1 MKVVAGIVLFNPDL
15 QRLNENIN
23 AVKNQ
28 VEQIIFFDNGSQ
40 NWNEI
45 KKFFKK
51 NDLENNIKVL
61 RSKNNKGIAYAL
73 NMIAVYAMN
82 NGYEWLLTL
91 DQDTVIKKDLITK
104 YSSFTNLK
112 NIGQLSCAYKDRNS
126 NKIYNLI
133 SKNKKYCEVKECITS
148 GALLNLR
155 ALKKI
160 GGFDTDLF
168 IDYVDFELCF
178 ALRKMGLKT
187 YAINYVG
194 MLHEVGHI
202 KEVKIGQ
209 HVSIVLNQS
218 SFRHYYMTRNEL
230 IVARRYPNE
239 ETLKYALIIQLK
251 VLGKVILFE
260 NNKFSKVNS
269 ILRGAKDGLTN
280 NYSRSRDYLKE
291 MNYESLCNYS

>member
-133 SKNKKYCEVKECITS
+133 SKNKKYSEVKE
-148 GALLNLR
+148 
-155 ALKKI
+155 
-160 GGFDTDLF
+160 
-168 IDYVDFELCF
+168 
-178 ALRKMGLKT
+178 
-187 YAINYVG
+187 
-194 MLHEVGHI
+194 
-202 KEVKIGQ
+202 
-209 HVSIVLNQS
+209 
-218 SFRHYYMTRNEL
+218 
-230 IVARRYPNE
+230 
-239 ETLKYALIIQLK
+239 
-251 VLGKVILFE
+251 
-260 NNKFSKVNS
+260 
-269 ILRGAKDGLTN
+269 
-280 NYSRSRDYLKE
+280 
-291 MNYESLCNYS
+291 